1 MRGATLLAAVV
12 LTAIGTSSMAE
23 SLLSSVDR
31 ICIGTEESAEDRLA
45 ALEGLGFTQPVSDTA
60 LRDSLVSQAAMSAV
74 YIGMA
79 RPGSPEL
86 QAAMA
91 EAGEKVETTR
101 SAPNI
106 NIYQMPDASAVL
118 MVTVL
123 SFEGGASL
131 FICNYAG
138 LPSEGGALEL
148 IASSRLGNIIR
159 MSAESG
165 STTYG
170 ASPHYSPDL
179 DALKTM
185 ISDHGWTDA
194 KLSLDDDASTGG
206 RAQDMAGQR
215 YQIIYTASM
224 FYRP

>member
-12 LTAIGTSSMAE
+12 LAAIGTSSMAE

-45 ALEGLGFTQPVSDTA
+45 AIEGLGLTQPVSDTA

-86 QAAMA
+86 EAAMT
-91 EAGEKVETTR
+91 EAGEKVAATR

-106 NIYQMPDASAVL
+106 NIYQMPDASAVM
-118 MVTVL
+118 MVTVISL
-123 SFEGGASL
+123 DGGAGL

-148 IASSRLGNIIR
+148 VASSRLGNIIR
-159 MSAESG
+159 MTPEYG

-170 ASPHYSPDL
+170 ASPHYSPDP
-179 DALKTM
+179 DALKAM
-185 ISDHGWTDA
+185 IAAHGWTDA

-206 RAQDMAGQR
+206 RAQKMAGQR
-215 YQIIYTASM
+215 YQIVYNASM